1 MSVKFLTEEVVNAV
15 TRQVSYSK
23 HRMISKRSYL
33 NSDKSVHFRHDSA
46 APALPKENMRILL
59 KNKVLEVAEIGL
71 ASVA

>member
-1 MSVKFLTEEVVNAV
+1 
-15 TRQVSYSK
+15 
-23 HRMISKRSYL
+23 MISKRSYL
-33 NSDKSVHFRHDSA
+33 NSDKSVHFRHCSA